1 MKRSF
6 HTTLIVAT
14 CLLEWASLA
23 SPDAIAAR
31 SFSQPNA
38 TQSSASNGIQ
48 RSEFEPR
55 SKMENATVGPTPKG
69 KTASPGYGPTR
80 LQAPPA
86 ASRTLRVK
94 VIGSIRRDVYGG
106 PSGGLIGKVEPKA
119 VLVVV
124 KTFKDG
130 PLTWYGVRLESGNM
144 YTNEDPVRS
153 LNQGW
158 ILSTIT
164 EPEK

>member
-1 MKRSF
+1 M
-6 HTTLIVAT
+6 
-14 CLLEWASLA
+14 
-23 SPDAIAAR
+23 
-31 SFSQPNA
+31 
-38 TQSSASNGIQ
+38 
-48 RSEFEPR
+48 
-55 SKMENATVGPTPKG
+55 
-69 KTASPGYGPTR
+69 
-80 LQAPPA
+80 
-86 ASRTLRVK
+86 K